1 MYIIG
6 CFGFEVYAI
15 PNPTSFYMEPIKEP
29 AAEQDPDKT
38 LITS

>member
-15 PNPTSFYMEPIKEP
+15 PAPTSFYMEPIKEP
-29 AAEQDPDKT
+29 AAEQDTEKSPI
-38 LITS
+38 LS